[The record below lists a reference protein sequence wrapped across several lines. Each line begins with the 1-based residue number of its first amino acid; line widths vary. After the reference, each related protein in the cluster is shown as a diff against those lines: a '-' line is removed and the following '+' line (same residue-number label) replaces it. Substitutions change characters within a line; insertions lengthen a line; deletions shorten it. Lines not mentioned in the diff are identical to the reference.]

1 MYWEWKERV
10 RRSTSS
16 KKWSNLAGIAL
27 LLLLW
32 QIISLLVK
40 EEKMVFPG
48 PVMTLKYVFYLLTR
62 EYTYRCIYQTLLKM
76 VGGFLISF
84 VLALFFGVFSG
95 NYPWLEKILRP
106 SVITIRAIPTASL
119 VYLFIVL
126 AGFKLAPMLLVVMIS
141 FPIIYEGV
149 AGGIRNVPNEMI
161 NAAKVD
167 GTGFWRNNLRI
178 KLPLAMPYIIV
189 ALTSSFSLCFKIEI
203 MAEVMTGSSN
213 AGLGSAIL
221 GARSADPTNM
231 VPIFAYSFIAVMIM
245 LMIDFMSELVR
256 KRLQKSL

>member
-1 MYWEWKERV
+1 MIV
-10 RRSTSS
+10 
-16 KKWSNLAGIAL
+16 G
-27 LLLLW
+27 
-32 QIISLLVK
+32 QQ
-40 EEKMVFPG
+40 KMVFPG
-48 PVMTLKYVFYLLTR
+48 PLLTFRHMLYLLGR
-62 EYTYRCIYQTLLKM
+62 EYTYRCIGQTLAKM
-76 VGGFLISF
+76 ICGFFLS
-84 VLALFFGVFSG
+84 LLLGLFFGLLSG
-95 NYPWLEKILRP
+95 SFPTFEQLLRP
-106 SVITIRAIPTASL
+106 SVITLRAIPTASL

-149 AGGIRNVPNEMI
+149 FAGIGNVPKEMT

-167 GTGFWRNNLRI
+167 GSSFFRINLRV
-178 KLPLAMPYIIV
+178 KLPLAMPYIIA

-231 VPIFAYSFIAVMIM
+231 VPIFAYSMIAVMIM
-245 LMIDFMSELVR
+245 LMIDFLMELVR
-256 KRLQKSL
+256 NKRKSSL

>member
-1 MYWEWKERV
+1 MLIV
-10 RRSTSS
+10 
-16 KKWSNLAGIAL
+16 
-27 LLLLW
+27 LW
-32 QIISLLVK
+32 QILSMLVGQQ
-40 EEKMVFPG
+40 KMVFPG
-48 PVMTLKYVFYLLTR
+48 PIMTLRYVFYLLGR
-62 EYTYRCIYQTLLKM
+62 EYTYRCIFQTLLKM
-76 VGGFLISF
+76 VRGFLLSC
-84 VLALFFGVFSG
+84 VLALFFGLLSG
-95 NYPWLEKILRP
+95 NDPFLEKLLRP
-106 SVITIRAIPTASL
+106 SIITIRAIPTASL

-149 AGGIRNVPNEMI
+149 CGGIRNVPLEMI

-167 GTGFWRNNLRI
+167 GSSFFRVNLRVR
-178 KLPLAMPYIIV
+178 LPLAMPYIIV
-189 ALTSSFSLCFKIEI
+189 ALTTSFSLCFKIEI

-245 LMIDFMSELVR
+245 LLIDFLAELI
-256 KRLQKSL
+256 KNRLKTGL